1 MPAAGGLLTN
11 RTVVLAKIEA
21 GGYAV
26 EPTPTVAANEVEVF
40 GLSIKAIN
48 SKVER
53 KPLRASLSP
62 LANSKSKWLWDI
74 SFETE
79 LKHGGTAGTA
89 GRLSPLFQA
98 CGMTE
103 TDNGTTS
110 TIYTP
115 GTPSGSCTLWIYKD
129 GLLFKANGCR
139 GDFEITCEA
148 GKIPMVKWSFKGKYV
163 TPVDAVMVSPT
174 YETTKGQVA
183 ESVGF
188 AISGFQ
194 GHTRNY
200 SIKMNNQLVER
211 YSLNAA
217 NASVGVIIG
226 SRAPSFKAQM
236 EAELIATEGMITEL
250 EADTAVDIAAVHGAS
265 AGNIVTISG
274 TGKAQYDAVNPTDEG
289 GIMMFDIEGSLSS
302 AAGDDELTLTM
313 T

>member
-11 RTVVLAKIEA
+11 RTVVLAKIEGTYGTDSA
-21 GGYAV
+21 PAV
-26 EPTPTVAANEVEVF
+26 SANEVEVF
-40 GLSIKAIN
+40 GLTIKPIVT
-48 SKVER
+48 KVER

-62 LANSKSKWLWDI
+62 LANAKSKWLWDI
-74 SFETE
+74 QFETE
-79 LKHGGTAGTA
+79 LKGSGTAGTA

-115 GTPSGSCTLWIYKD
+115 GTPSGSCTIWVYKD
-129 GLLFKANGCR
+129 GLLYKATGCR

-163 TPVDAVMVSPT
+163 TPIDAVMVSPT
-174 YETTKGQVA
+174 YESTKGIVA

-188 AISGFQ
+188 AVSGFS

-200 SIKMNNQLVER
+200 SIKMNNQIVER
-211 YSLNAA
+211 HSLNSA
-217 NASVGVIIG
+217 NATVGVIIG
-226 SRAPSFKAQM
+226 SRAPSFKCQL
-236 EAELIATEGMITEL
+236 EAELIATEPMTTEM
-250 EADTAVDIAAVHGAS
+250 EADTAVDLTVAHTGA
-265 AGNIVTISG
+265 AGNIMTITA
-274 TGKAQYDAVNPTDEG
+274 TGKAQYDMVAPADES
-289 GIMMFDIEGSLSS
+289 GIFMFDIEGSLS
-302 AAGDDELTLTM
+302 GTDDELTLTN

>member
-1 MPAAGGLLTN
+1 MAAAGGLLTN
-11 RTVVLAKIEA
+11 RTVLLAKIEA
-21 GGYAV
+21 NYGV
-26 EPTPTVAANEVEVF
+26 DPTPAVSANEVEVF

-74 SFETE
+74 QFETE
-79 LKHGGTAGTA
+79 LKGSGTAGTA

-115 GTPSGSCTLWIYKD
+115 GNPEKSCTLWIYKD
-129 GLLFKANGCR
+129 GLLFEANGCR

-148 GKIPMVKWSFKGKYV
+148 GKIPMVKWSFKGVYV
-163 TPVDAVMVSPT
+163 TPIDAVMVSPT
-174 YETTKGQVA
+174 YESTKGIVA

-188 AISGFQ
+188 AVSGFS

-200 SIKMNNQLVER
+200 SIKMNNQIVER
-211 YSLNAA
+211 YSLNSA
-217 NASVGVIIG
+217 NAAVGVIIG
-226 SRAPSFKAQM
+226 SRSPSFKAQM
-236 EAELIATEGMITEL
+236 EAELIATEPMFTEL
-250 EADTAVDIAAVHGAS
+250 VADTAVDITVAHTGA
-265 AGNIVTISG
+265 AGNIVTITG
-274 TGKAQYDAVNPTDEG
+274 TGKAQYDAVDPTDES
-289 GIMMFDIEGSLSS
+289 GIMMFDVEGSLS
-302 AAGDDELTLTM
+302 GTDDELTITM